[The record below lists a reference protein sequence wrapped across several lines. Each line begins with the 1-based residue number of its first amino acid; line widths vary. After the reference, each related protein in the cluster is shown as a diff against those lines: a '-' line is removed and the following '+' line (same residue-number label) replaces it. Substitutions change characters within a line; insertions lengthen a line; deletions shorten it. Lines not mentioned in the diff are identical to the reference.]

1 MIRVAQILGKM
12 NGGGAE
18 QMVMNYYSAIDHENV
33 QFDFFIFKGSRHV
46 PVDEI
51 KTMGGRIFVLP
62 TLKHPFRYVKVLKK
76 LLTENSFDI
85 VHCHLSTLS
94 FLALRTAKN
103 AGVRVRI
110 LHNHSTS
117 GGKRELVRNIAK
129 KLLKPFSKHYA
140 TEYLACSELAARWMY
155 GSIPVCGLTESA
167 PPVKVAR
174 VMRNAVDTEK
184 FSYDEKKRHELR
196 RELNIPASMTV
207 FGHIGRFCP
216 QKNQSFLVDIF
227 KEILVQNKN
236 SVLIMA
242 GEGGDKELIQAQVIA
257 AGISDRVIFTGQRID
272 TDRLYSAFDC
282 FLLPSNYEGLPVVG
296 VEAQSAGLYCLFSDK
311 ITKEAKITDSVQYL
325 SLKTSAADWAC
336 AAVCCSK
343 LRNKVGAQQAS
354 DAGYDIKGAAK
365 ELEKY
370 YLSL

>member
-18 QMVMNYYSAIDHENV
+18 QMVMNYYRAIDREKV
-33 QFDFFIFKGSRHV
+33 QFDFYLFKGSKYV
-46 PVDEI
+46 PVEDI
-51 KTMGGRIFVLP
+51 KAMGGRIFVLP
-62 TLKHPFRYVKVLKK
+62 TFRHPFRYMKVLKK
-76 LLTENSFDI
+76 LLSENGYDI

-94 FLALRTAKN
+94 GMALKAAKK

-117 GGKRELVRNIAK
+117 GGARELTRNIAK
-129 KLLKPFSKHYA
+129 SVLKPFAKQYA
-140 TEYLACSELAARWMY
+140 TDYLACSELAARWMY
-155 GSIPVCGLTESA
+155 RNMPVCGLTEKA

-174 VMRNAVDTEK
+174 VMRNAVDTDK
-184 FSYDEKKRHELR
+184 FRYDGKKRSELR
-196 RELNIPASMTV
+196 KELNIPASMTV

-216 QKNQSFLVDIF
+216 QKNQSFLIDIF
-227 KEILVQNKN
+227 NQILAQHKN

-242 GEGGDKELIQAQVIA
+242 GEGSDKELIQARVIA
-257 AGISDRVIFTGQRID
+257 AGISDRVIFAGQRSD
-272 TDRLYSAFDC
+272 TEKLYSAIDC

-311 ITKEAKITDSVQYL
+311 VTKEAKLTDSVQYL

-343 LRNKVGAQQAS
+343 LRNKKGAEQVRK
-354 DAGYDIKGAAK
+354 AGYDINDAAR
-365 ELEKY
+365 ELEEF

>member
-18 QMVMNYYSAIDHENV
+18 QMVMNYYNAIDRENI

-46 PVDEI
+46 PVEEI
-51 KTMGGRIFVLP
+51 KAMGGRIYVLP
-62 TLKHPFRYVKVLKK
+62 TLKRPFRYMKVLKK
-76 LLTENSFDI
+76 LLSESGYDI

-94 FLALRTAKN
+94 GLALRAAQK

-117 GGKRELVRNIAK
+117 GGMRELARNIAK
-129 KLLKPFSKHYA
+129 SLLKPFAKRYA

-155 GSIPVCGLTESA
+155 GNVPVCELTESA

-174 VMRNAVDTEK
+174 IMRNAVDTDK
-184 FSYDEKKRHELR
+184 FRYDVKKRSELR
-196 RELNIPASMTV
+196 KELNIPASMTV

-216 QKNQSFLVDIF
+216 QKNQSFVIDIF
-227 KEILVQNKN
+227 KEILLQHKN

-257 AGISDRVIFTGQRID
+257 AGISGKVIFTGQRND
-272 TDRLYSAFDC
+272 ADRLYSAFDC

-296 VEAQSAGLYCLFSDK
+296 VEAQCAGLYCLFSDK

-343 LRNKVGAQQAS
+343 LRNQNGAAQVS
-354 DAGYDIKGAAK
+354 NAGYDIKAAAK
-365 ELEKY
+365 DLEKY